1 MSQERNSALSQSV
14 RPTQMRLVTMVVLI
28 GEALEFLYQMPI
40 YRLQGANYIFFK
52 MRDFDNSKKKAE
64 HLLLFHII
72 AESQNL
78 HFSSGNE
85 HQICYIC

>member
-14 RPTQMRLVTMVVLI
+14 RATQMRLVTMVVLI

-52 MRDFDNSKKKAE
+52 MRDFDNSKKKSRA
-64 HLLLFHII
+64 LITFSYNRRI
-72 AESQNL
+72 AKFTFQ
-78 HFSSGNE
+78 
-85 HQICYIC
+85 

>member
-14 RPTQMRLVTMVVLI
+14 RATQRRLVTMVVLI

-52 MRDFDNSKKKAE
+52 MRDFDNSKKSRA
-64 HLLLFHII
+64 LITFSYNRRI
-72 AESQNL
+72 AKFTFQ
-78 HFSSGNE
+78 
-85 HQICYIC
+85 